1 MPRPGG
7 RHTDPRATDRGTRPQ
22 RYPEGV
28 AVTGHGRAH
37 RGAPCLTDLAANN
50 RGLREE
56 KPLGTAGGLAALK
69 GRIGEPFIFL
79 YGDAAPSMD
88 FRRMLAFHEAAKAAI
103 TLLAHPNSHPYDS
116 DLLLVG
122 PCDTLVGITRKGEA
136 RLFDYSNLV
145 NAGAYIVS
153 RGAESVEAGI
163 KQDFEKDILPRFLA
177 GGRARAYRTPEF
189 VKDMGTPERLAEVE
203 AAILSGAVEARRL
216 SFPQKAIFLDR
227 DGTINRYVDLL
238 CRPEQIELLPGSA
251 QAIRAI
257 NESGYLCFVVSNQPV
272 VARGCV
278 DGRCRGDAPA
288 DGDSPGRPGRLRG
301 RYPLLPAPSRL
312 GLSRGGA
319 GVQDRLRV
327 PKAQAG
333 HDPGPGCALYARLF
347 RSFMVGDTSSDVIM
361 VRRTRGFG
369 RCSSGAEC
377 GSRSRNTWLRR
388 T

>member
-1 MPRPGG
+1 MDAVISAGG
-7 RHTDPRATDRGTRPQ
+7 RGTRLGEPA
-22 RYPEGV
+22 REIPKCLVPV
-28 AVTGHGRAH
+28 AGIPILERQIEELARSGIRKVWLLTGHLGELIEER
-37 RGAPCLTDLAANN
+37 LAS
-50 RGLREE
+50 RTWPLITEVLREE

-79 YGDAAPSMD
+79 YGDLVLSMD

-145 NAGAYIVS
+145 NAGAYILSPAVL
-153 RGAESVEAGI
+153 ESVEAGI

-257 NESGYLCFVVSNQPV
+257 NESGCYRSSSAISRWWPGGLCSMDDVEETHRRMETLLGAQGAFVDDIRFCPHH
-272 VARGCV
+272 
-278 DGRCRGDAPA
+278 P
-288 DGDSPGRPGRLRG
+288 DSGFPGE
-301 RYPLLPAPSRL
+301 
-312 GLSRGGA
+312 
-319 GVQDRLRV
+319 V
-327 PKAQAG
+327 PEFK
-333 HDPGPGCALYARLF
+333 
-347 RSFMVGDTSSDVIM
+347 MT
-361 VRRTRGFG
+361 
-369 RCSSGAEC
+369 
-377 GSRSRNTWLRR
+377 
-388 T
+388 